1 MQSSIHEGSLGLGT
15 SRKGLVWAWSEKE
28 KELWTVKVMKMKMN
42 WQGWNVVSVSAID
55 QHAMILTKCSS
66 SSKLFPELH
75 NEMID

>member
-1 MQSSIHEGSLGLGT
+1 MQSSIHEGSLGFGYQQERTCVSLE
-15 SRKGLVWAWSEKE
+15 WKE